1 MKYLI
6 SGTVAVGIFAVL
18 GYVAFRMN
26 QDDRK
31 SGKEIQ
37 G

>member
-1 MKYLI
+1 VRLL
-6 SGTVAVGIFAVL
+6 SFAVTIGIFAVL
-18 GYVAFRMN
+18 GYAAIRMN